1 MKLTQFLARAGV
13 PVESVRG
20 DVDITSV
27 VADSRQCGAG
37 ACFIAVRGP
46 QADGHAFIASAVTAG
61 ASAVVCED
69 VSTVPA
75 GVPCAVLKDT
85 ARALGPLAQTMLDWP
100 ARKLVNIGVTG
111 TKGKSTITYLVRA
124 MLTAAGHKAAL
135 VGTISYE
142 TGSRSLVA
150 NNTTPGP
157 VELASMMAEMI
168 AAGNTHL
175 VMEVSSH
182 ALDQGRVAGVDYAA
196 AVFTNLTG
204 EHLDYHKTMDRYL
217 AAKRI
222 LFENLKPGAVAVIN
236 VDDPAGAAMADA
248 ARKAGA
254 RVITCG
260 IDNPCDLRARIEHG
274 SEKGSELTIT
284 KGAML
289 PSSEACPGGSIV
301 ARHASEDG
309 SMAPTETK
317 VFLPLIGRHN
327 VYNALGAAG
336 ACAGLGVDW
345 ATITRQLGETIR
357 VPGRLERVPVAA
369 PYEVFVDYAH
379 TDDAMKNVLSAVRP
393 MTRGKLIALFGCG
406 GDRDPFKRPRMARV
420 AEELADL
427 VVITSD
433 NPRTEKPEAIIEQIL
448 AGLSPKGRSK
458 ARVESN
464 RRAAIRLA
472 ISLAEGGDVV
482 VLAGKGHEDYQ
493 IIGKQKFHFDDVEE
507 AAAAMQERAK

>member
-1 MKLTQFLARAGV
+1 MKLTQFLARADV
-13 PVESVRG
+13 PVESIRG

-46 QADGHAFIASAVTAG
+46 QADGHTFIASALAAG

-69 VSTVPA
+69 ASAVPA

-85 ARALGPLAQTMLDWP
+85 ARALGPLAQAMLDWP

-111 TKGKSTITYLVRA
+111 TKGKSTITYLARA

-168 AAGNTHL
+168 AAGNSHL

-236 VDDPAGAAMADA
+236 ADDPAGAAMAAA

-254 RVITCG
+254 KVIMYG
-260 IDNPCDLRARIEHG
+260 IDNPCDLRGRIEHG
-274 SEKGSELTIT
+274 SEKGTDL
-284 KGAML
+284 M
-289 PSSEACPGGSIV
+289 IV
-301 ARHASEDG
+301 REG
-309 SMAPTETK
+309 RETQ

-327 VYNALGAAG
+327 VYNALAAAG

-345 ATITRQLGETIR
+345 AIITRQLNETVS

-448 AGLSPKGRSK
+448 AGLSPQGRSK
-458 ARVESN
+458 ARVEPN

>member
-1 MKLTQFLARAGV
+1 MKLTQFLARANV

-20 DVDITSV
+20 DVDVTSV

-46 QADGHAFIASAVTAG
+46 QADGHAFIASAVAAG

-69 VSTVPA
+69 ISAVPA
-75 GVPCAVLKDT
+75 GVPCAVLRDT
-85 ARALGPLAQTMLDWP
+85 ARALGPLAQAMLDWP

-124 MLTAAGHKAAL
+124 MLAAAGHKAAL

-157 VELASMMAEMI
+157 VELASMMAEML
-168 AAGNTHL
+168 ANGNTHL

-182 ALDQGRVAGVDYAA
+182 ALDQGRVAGVDYAS

-222 LFENLKPGAVAVIN
+222 LFENLKPNAVAVIN
-236 VDDPAGAAMADA
+236 ADDPAGRAMADA

-254 RVITCG
+254 KVITYG
-260 IDNPCDLRARIEHG
+260 LDNACDLRGRIEHG
-274 SEKGSELTIT
+274 SEKGTQLTIT
-284 KGAML
+284 KGAMV
-289 PSSEACPGGSIV
+289 PSAEPCRATTVHP
-301 ARHASEDG
+301 RHASEDG

-327 VYNALGAAG
+327 VYNALAAAG

-345 ATITRQLGETIR
+345 PVIARQLSETVR

-433 NPRTEKPEAIIEQIL
+433 NPRTEKPDAIIEQIL
-448 AGLSPKGRSK
+448 AGLSPQGRSK
-458 ARVESN
+458 ARVEPN

-472 ISLAEGGDVV
+472 ISLAASGDVV

-507 AAAAMQERAK
+507 AAAAMRERAK